1 MKDFM
6 ITFKFLIKQ
15 SFSFIYI
22 FYNIKE
28 NKKYRNIFIIMLFV
42 IILCLPSYILLI
54 SGLRELFKIYQVL
67 NFQSLYIVMALF
79 LSIFLIFFFGMF
91 QIISYFYFSKDIKLL
106 TPLPI
111 KPKYYLLSKFFVIYI
126 WELVINLFIV
136 VPFFIIYGI
145 YENILLYQWITMI
158 LGLLLVPFIPLVIVG
173 FITIIIM
180 KTTNASKNKD
190 ALRMLGYTLLIGG
203 LIFFQLFLYSNLVP
217 ENPNEQIKL
226 FEKLVENSSY
236 FLEKFSI
243 YYPITKLINLV
254 INGTF
259 LEATI
264 SLISFIIISIFFV
277 YLFSMFLE
285 RVFVNSYLKEQNKS
299 SINKKGR
306 HKKNKIR
313 PVSIAIAK
321 IDFITLLKEP
331 IYVFNT
337 LAIVVI
343 LPVIILITS
352 LASSG
357 KEQFNVLFDMYSK
370 YELQAWLIVTL
381 FLIITS
387 SMIPIASTTFSREGK
402 NNWIMRSLP
411 ISSKNHIIG
420 RIITPFFTQL
430 LFNLIMITLIIIYLT
445 INHINLNYS
454 VLYGIMSLITSLI
467 MTLPLF
473 LIYLFVDLKR
483 PMLKWENPQQP
494 VKQNMNVL
502 IAMGIGIIY
511 GMLIFLSY
519 QYILSYIFNNILLF
533 IVYSIVGI
541 ILGICLYTF
550 IKKNFNKNLINM
562 E

>member
-158 LGLLLVPFIPLVIVG
+158 LGLLLVPFISLVIVG

-226 FEKLVENSSY
+226 RSEE
-236 FLEKFSI
+236 
-243 YYPITKLINLV
+243 
-254 INGTF
+254 
-259 LEATI
+259 
-264 SLISFIIISIFFV
+264 
-277 YLFSMFLE
+277 
-285 RVFVNSYLKEQNKS
+285 
-299 SINKKGR
+299 
-306 HKKNKIR
+306 H
-313 PVSIAIAK
+313 
-321 IDFITLLKEP
+321 
-331 IYVFNT
+331 
-337 LAIVVI
+337 
-343 LPVIILITS
+343 TS
-352 LASSG
+352 
-357 KEQFNVLFDMYSK
+357 
-370 YELQAWLIVTL
+370 EL
-381 FLIITS
+381 
-387 SMIPIASTTFSREGK
+387 
-402 NNWIMRSLP
+402 
-411 ISSKNHIIG
+411 
-420 RIITPFFTQL
+420 
-430 LFNLIMITLIIIYLT
+430 
-445 INHINLNYS
+445 
-454 VLYGIMSLITSLI
+454 
-467 MTLPLF
+467 
-473 LIYLFVDLKR
+473 
-483 PMLKWENPQQP
+483 
-494 VKQNMNVL
+494 
-502 IAMGIGIIY
+502 
-511 GMLIFLSY
+511 
-519 QYILSYIFNNILLF
+519 
-533 IVYSIVGI
+533 
-541 ILGICLYTF
+541 
-550 IKKNFNKNLINM
+550 
-562 E
+562 